1 MKNPKEWL
9 ESDISQLIIDKIT
22 ENLEL
27 DYKACDAIQNID
39 KKKTEISKDVSSF
52 ANSSGGL
59 IIYGVHEKDNLP
71 DSIDKGYDPNII
83 SKEWLEQVINSNI
96 HPKIEGIF
104 INQIP
109 LDSTNPGK
117 VIYVVV
123 IPQATTRAPHQA
135 NDKRYYKRYNFQSVA
150 MEDYEVKDVL
160 RRSNTPDLHFIL
172 DLLAVENEENAIYLE
187 ITVENKSVQPAN
199 HVAMTIFID
208 SKLQIRKSGRFTR
221 LEDNS
226 SEFTKLHFNW
236 SALSMM
242 PIFKEYTFK
251 VTDNPIVLVF
261 PEINSNSNLSDE
273 LTFYLGWEL
282 AAPGMKN
289 TDFFIVRHRNEL
301 SLSED

>member
-1 MKNPKEWL
+1 
-9 ESDISQLIIDKIT
+9 
-22 ENLEL
+22 
-27 DYKACDAIQNID
+27 
-39 KKKTEISKDVSSF
+39 
-52 ANSSGGL
+52 
-59 IIYGVHEKDNLP
+59 
-71 DSIDKGYDPNII
+71 
-83 SKEWLEQVINSNI
+83 VI
-96 HPKIEGIF
+96 
-104 INQIP
+104 
-109 LDSTNPGK
+109 
-117 VIYVVV
+117 V

-150 MEDYEVKDVL
+150 MEDYEVKDIMK
-160 RRSNTPDLHFIL
+160 RSTSPDLYFNL
-172 DLLAVENEENAIYLE
+172 KLVPVENEENAIYLE
-187 ITVENKSVQPAN
+187 ITVENKSIQPAN